1 MGLFK
6 RKSKVEKLGEQ
17 YRKLLSEAHKLS
29 NINRRKSDSKVSEA
43 NDILNKIELLKNK
56 N

>member
-29 NINRRKSDSKVSEA
+29 TTNRRQSDSKISEA
-43 NDILNKIELLKNK
+43 NDILNKMEGLKNK